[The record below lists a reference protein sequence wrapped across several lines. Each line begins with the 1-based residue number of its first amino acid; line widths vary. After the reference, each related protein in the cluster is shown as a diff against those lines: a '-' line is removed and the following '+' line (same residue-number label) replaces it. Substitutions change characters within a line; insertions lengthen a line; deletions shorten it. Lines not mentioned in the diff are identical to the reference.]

1 MPISFLQSCQ
11 SSLSA
16 DLLSCTGRRI
26 LLCGTNQPCIFHCR
40 IRNANLRTWLSVF
53 RDQYFRCRPDDGIR
67 KRILLRTDHISSL
80 VCTAAFVS
88 DHSADEIWS
97 DWHMAGCS
105 RSRSNDPPCCCMV
118 SEAGPKVIAVDSRG
132 KSVKN
137 RVQAENIKRQ
147 GTTAMVIPC
156 LCSFLFESRTVHH
169 KKIPRPFPHPGRH
182 SYGLGTAH

>member
-1 MPISFLQSCQ
+1 MLSFT
-11 SSLSA
+11 
-16 DLLSCTGRRI
+16 SCT
-26 LLCGTNQPCIFHCR
+26 
-40 IRNANLRTWLSVF
+40 
-53 RDQYFRCRPDDGIR
+53 PD
-67 KRILLRTDHISSL
+67 S
-80 VCTAAFVS
+80 
-88 DHSADEIWS
+88 
-97 DWHMAGCS
+97 
-105 RSRSNDPPCCCMV
+105 CMV